1 MGLFRRKY
9 SKELVDKVWDL
20 YYGDRLMTYEIARI
34 CNISEY
40 DVLCILGKN

>member
-1 MGLFRRKY
+1 MGRKRY
-9 SKELVDKVWDL
+9 PKELVDKVWDL

>member
-1 MGLFRRKY
+1 MGLLRKRY
-9 SKELVDKVWDL
+9 PKELVDKVWDL
-20 YYGDRLMTYEIARI
+20 YYVSRLATYEIART